1 MLSSVTFVVTDDTA
15 YEYQFSFDWVRAT
28 HLYVQING
36 SDVPSSQ
43 YSLSS
48 ASVPGSASII
58 LSGDAATNLALNDI
72 IKIEKRTPTSF
83 DDRTVNF
90 SSLTSV
96 TEAEL
101 DDAILHC
108 ISLAQDAIDDA
119 NDALRYD
126 STYLG
131 YNANFNQI
139 KRLATGTESNDAVTL
154 AQLQAVE
161 TVAGNLPSV
170 DAAFND
176 YVLAVVNGNWGTAS
190 PDALKTILLLGDA
203 AYRNVT
209 IGHPGGIMSRQ
220 LSDARYFQLTNL
232 LSEIAGSEATVRSNL
247 GLGTAALEAAG
258 SSANEVLKLD
268 SNGDIPAGVGFA
280 GALDLSGQAINQKN
294 GGLYD
299 SISITKVVA
308 GFQLNQDAT
317 ITSDDTFM
325 SNASNVVGIVEKATN
340 LPTYEFRNSSPSPTD
355 NVVEDSDDS
364 MQLLAGTYEIDAEL
378 AVRSRATS
386 GGSPRVAFGLRD
398 ATAGSDIDFWNN
410 QDNVVAN
417 ADEGEHTTGTFKIR
431 AVVTLAGTRKIK
443 LIAATTGAEVFVG
456 WGYIRIHKLST

>member
-1 MLSSVTFVVTDDTA
+1 MLSSVTFVITDDTA
-15 YEYQFSFDWVRAT
+15 YEYQFSFDWVRAS
-28 HLYVQING
+28 HIYVQING
-36 SDVPSSQ
+36 NYVPSSQ
-43 YSLSS
+43 FSLSS

-72 IKIEKRTPTSF
+72 LKIEKRTPTSF

-96 TEAEL
+96 TESEL

-119 NDALRYD
+119 TDALRYD

-139 KRLATGTESNDAVTL
+139 KRLANGTETNDAVTL
-154 AQLQAVE
+154 GQLQAVE

-176 YVLAVVNGNWGTAS
+176 YVLAVVNGNWGTMS
-190 PDALKTILLLGDA
+190 PDSLKTALLLGDA

-220 LSDARYFQLTNL
+220 LSDARYLQIANDLSDLT
-232 LSEIAGSEATVRSNL
+232 SAATARGNL
-247 GLGTAALEAAG
+247 GLGTAALETSG
-258 SSANEVLKLD
+258 TTANTLLKLD
-268 SNGDIPAGVGFA
+268 SNGDIAAGVGFA

-299 SISITKVVA
+299 SISITKVVEQ
-308 GFQLNQDAT
+308 FQINQDT
-317 ITSDDTFM
+317 SISSDDTFM
-325 SNASNVVGIVEKATN
+325 ADSNNIVGIVEKATN

-364 MQLLAGTYEIDAEL
+364 MQLLAGTYEIEAEFSCS
-378 AVRSRATS
+378 SRTTS
-386 GGSPRVAFGLRD
+386 GGSPRIAFGLRNVTD
-398 ATAGSDIDFWNN
+398 ASDIELWNN
-410 QDNVVAN
+410 SDNVVSN
-417 ADEGEHTTGTFKIR
+417 NDNGEHASASFKVR
-431 AVVTLAGTRKIK
+431 AIVTLAGTRKIS
-443 LIAATTGAEVFVG
+443 LVAASDFAEVFIG